1 MMNPDMMKA
10 AQEMMAKMSPEDM
23 NRMMEMSKN
32 MDPSMMAQAQS
43 MMNNPAM
50 AKQAAEQ
57 MKSMSADDMKAKLN
71 QVPAAMGGGAPK
83 AAAPTTV
90 VAKLKAS
97 AMDIPPEVVDLA
109 EQAEKAKTQGNA
121 YFKSGNY
128 TGAAA
133 EYDQGSS
140 LVAQVL
146 GKKALSGADKQ
157 AVVELKDACHLNL
170 ANCRLKLEE
179 WDAAAEQCDLVL
191 DRSGKIE
198 AGSKRKALFRRG
210 QARVKQE
217 RLQEA
222 LDDLTKARDLDRSDT
237 IVAGMLKDV
246 EGKLGIESVETPA
259 ANAPAPAASSAAA
272 AAPMGM
278 PPGMPSDPAEMER
291 MLDQI
296 TPEQMQQQAAM
307 LESMDPAQLQAMAP
321 QLGGMDPEQ
330 VKMAGKMMAGMD
342 PEQMKQMAKMAQQM
356 GMGPGGAMPGMGGGG
371 GGGGGASG
379 SGSSSSATPAGG
391 SGAGAGAGIP
401 GMEGMDMSN
410 MSMDKGL
417 DMMKNMSPEMMKAG
431 MDMMKN
437 MDPKVMAN
445 MSKMM
450 GREVSESEME
460 RMQSMMSDMKPED
473 MEKWAGRAQTAAKV
487 AEKPLQFYRSSKE
500 TVAKV
505 GGGSATAGLLAIV
518 VVLLAILAFGHVTGT
533 F

>member
-10 AQEMMAKMSPEDM
+10 AQEMMAKMSPDDM

-50 AKQAAEQ
+50 AQQAAAQ

-71 QVPAAMGGGAPK
+71 QVPGAMGGGAPK
-83 AAAPTTV
+83 PAAPTTV

-97 AMDIPPEVVDLA
+97 AMDISQEVVDLA

-121 YFKSGNY
+121 NFKSGNY
-128 TGAAA
+128 TAAAA
-133 EYDQGSS
+133 EYDQGSG

-179 WDAAAEQCDLVL
+179 WEAAAEQCVLVL
-191 DRSGKIE
+191 DRGGKIE

-259 ANAPAPAASSAAA
+259 AKAPAPAASSAAA
-272 AAPMGM
+272 MGM

-296 TPEQMQQQAAM
+296 SPEQMQQQAAM

-321 QLGGMDPEQ
+321 QLGGMDAEQ

-342 PEQMKQMAKMAQQM
+342 PEQMKQMARMAQQM
-356 GMGPGGAMPGMGGGG
+356 GMGPGGAMPGMAGGGA
-371 GGGGGASG
+371 GGASG
-379 SGSSSSATPAGG
+379 TGSSSVTPACG
-391 SGAGAGAGIP
+391 SGAAAAAGMPAGM
-401 GMEGMDMSN
+401 GGMDMSN

-417 DMMKNMSPEMMKAG
+417 DMMKGMSPEMMKAG

-437 MDPKVMAN
+437 MDPKMMAS

-450 GREVSESEME
+450 GREVSETEME

-473 MEKWAGRAQTAAKV
+473 MEKWAGRAQTVAKV
-487 AEKPLQFYRSSKE
+487 AEKPLQLFRSSKE
-500 TVAKV
+500 TIAKV
-505 GGGSATAGLLAIV
+505 GGGSASAGLLAIV
-518 VVLLAILAFGHVTGT
+518 VGLLAVLAFGHVTAT